1 MSALTSTDLEFLE
14 RALQLAERGRGRVTP
29 NPLVGALVV
38 LDGAVIGEGW
48 HAELG
53 GDHAEV
59 AAIKAAGGPTATQG
73 ATMYVSLEPC
83 CHQGRTPPC
92 SDAITAAGIARVVI
106 ASDDPSEKANGRS
119 LGILRDE
126 GIEVEMAEGEVRHRA
141 AAMNQP
147 FRKHARTGR
156 PWVLVKFAASLDG
169 KVASSSGDS
178 KWISGEESRKLVH
191 QWRSEVDAVAVGI
204 GTALADDPRLTARTE
219 DLQSKARRVIFDT
232 AARLSL
238 DSLLV
243 AEPDSPPLTVIV
255 GRGAQRAEVDAL
267 EASGVDVLLATGENE
282 AARVESALDQ
292 LGELGITSVL
302 LEGGPKLA
310 GAFLD
315 AGEVDELRIFLA
327 PVLIGAHAAR
337 DPFEGRGSETIAEA
351 LRVPTPDVTRVGDD
365 LLLTS
370 RLREW

>member
-178 KWISGEESRKLVH
+178 KWISGEKSRKLVH

>member
-59 AAIKAAGGPTATQG
+59 AAIKAAGGHTATRG

-126 GIEVEMAEGEVRHRA
+126 GIEVAMAEGEVRHRA

-191 QWRSEVDAVAVGI
+191 QWRAEVDAVAVGI
-204 GTALADDPRLTARTE
+204 GTALADDPRLTARAD
-219 DLQSKARRVIFDT
+219 DLQSKARRLIFD
-232 AARLSL
+232 ASARLPL

-267 EASGVDVLLATGENE
+267 EASGVDVIVATGENE

-292 LGELGITSVL
+292 LGEVGITSLL

-351 LRVPTPDVTRVGDD
+351 LRVPTPDVMRVGDD